1 MAHKKAGGSSRNG
14 RDSNGQR
21 RGVKRYDGER
31 VRAGN
36 IIIRQLGTK
45 IYPGENVG
53 MGRDYVGMG
62 RDYTLF
68 AKADGIVT
76 FERLGKTR
84 KKVSVHAQ
92 GQSQSPA

>member
-21 RGVKRYDGER
+21 RGVKVFGGEK

-36 IIIRQLGTK
+36 ILVRQVGTR
-45 IYPGENVG
+45 IHPGKNVG
-53 MGRDYVGMG
+53 LG

-68 AKADGIVT
+68 SLIDGVVQYG
-76 FERLGKTR
+76 RYDKLR
-84 KKVSVHAQ
+84 KKVDVLPLQ
-92 GQSQSPA
+92 